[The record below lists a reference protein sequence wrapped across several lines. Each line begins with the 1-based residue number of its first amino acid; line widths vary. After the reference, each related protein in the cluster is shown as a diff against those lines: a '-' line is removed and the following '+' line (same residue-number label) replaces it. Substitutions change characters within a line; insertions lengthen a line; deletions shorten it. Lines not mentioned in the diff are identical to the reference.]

1 MPAALALAALILAA
15 DPAPISAQ
23 PLYPR
28 DAVLRQ
34 PSLSGEFIVP
44 GITRPARDVT
54 KSAPLDEPLL
64 ELCVREGDRVTAG
77 QLLAR
82 LDDRVAAA
90 AVDAARAISHRRGDL
105 DAARAEFDAATRALA
120 RLERLTL
127 ESGSTPS
134 ELDDSRA
141 RAEGAAAALLTAQE
155 RQREALATLRVEE
168 ARLETYRIRA
178 PFDGVVTSL
187 LAQPGAALQVGDPIA
202 RVIALSTLRADLH
215 LPAARLEHV
224 KVGEPIQLHAGA
236 PINATVDATI
246 TSIEPII
253 DAATG
258 TIRCA
263 VEIPNPSDQWPAG
276 FAVIPA
282 SQPAPLATPEPSVE

>member
-28 DAVLRQ
+28 DEVLRQ
-34 PSLSGEFIVP
+34 PSISGEFIVP

-90 AVDAARAISHRRGDL
+90 AVDAARAISQRRGDL

-141 RAEGAAAALLTAQE
+141 RAEAAAAALLTAQE

-187 LAQPGAALQVGDPIA
+187 LAQPGAALQIGDPIA

-215 LPAARLEHV
+215 LPAARLAHV

-258 TIRCA
+258 TIRCT